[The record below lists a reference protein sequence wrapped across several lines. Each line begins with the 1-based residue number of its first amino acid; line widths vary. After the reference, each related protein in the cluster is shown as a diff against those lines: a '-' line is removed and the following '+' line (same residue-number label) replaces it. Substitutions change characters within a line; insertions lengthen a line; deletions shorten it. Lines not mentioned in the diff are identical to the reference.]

1 MSLLSPCNQPVALA
15 ARLLAAPVPSF
26 KYEKLDSKR
35 SHKYDT
41 YVCMYIYM
49 YYINDIYICIYIC
62 IYIYIHIISMIYI
75 YIQLYHSMYM
85 YVSYTNIYSIM
96 YIVPACFINTSFSQ
110 LMGGPAQPPI
120 SSLYLQS
127 FHLWDGTPPGPLRSL
142 WASGWW
148 HISPAAQDS
157 PCQQPWLGLPRE
169 GSHII
174 LPNSMW

>member
-41 YVCMYIYM
+41 YVC
-49 YYINDIYICIYIC
+49 
-62 IYIYIHIISMIYI
+62 IYIHILYQLYIIYI
-75 YIQLYHSMYM
+75 IISQYVYVCIIYKYIQYYVYSSSMFHQHIFLPAYGRA
-85 YVSYTNIYSIM
+85 SPASNIKS
-96 YIVPACFINTSFSQ
+96 
-110 LMGGPAQPPI
+110 I

-127 FHLWDGTPPGPLRSL
+127 FHLWDGKPPRPLRSL

-157 PCQQPWLGLPRE
+157 PCQQPCMAWAPKRGVPHHFAKFDVINM
-169 GSHII
+169 G
-174 LPNSMW
+174 